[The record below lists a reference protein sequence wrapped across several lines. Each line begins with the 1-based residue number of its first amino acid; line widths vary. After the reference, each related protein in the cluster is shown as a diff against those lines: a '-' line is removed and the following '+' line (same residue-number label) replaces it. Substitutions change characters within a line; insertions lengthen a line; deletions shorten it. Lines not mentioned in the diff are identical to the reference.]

1 MNPSGLQWAN
11 VKRIV
16 MKANSVCILGI
27 LCFDGE
33 VKGPLTNSLFR
44 YNYKYEFPCFAF
56 CVHEYPYIM
65 SLNENNEI
73 PFAVA
78 FSITLMWLLNTV
90 AHLFSGDEKN
100 FKQERYDADTTGN
113 AAVEVYALLG
123 TFFSQT
129 SAAHP

>member
-1 MNPSGLQWAN
+1 MNEQS
-11 VKRIV
+11 
-16 MKANSVCILGI
+16 
-27 LCFDGE
+27 E
-33 VKGPLTNSLFR
+33 VG
-44 YNYKYEFPCFAF
+44 
-56 CVHEYPYIM
+56 
-65 SLNENNEI
+65 
-73 PFAVA
+73 FAVA

-129 SAAHP
+129 SVAHP